1 MNARTQI
8 ADTTEFRWDGYYIYG
23 VFVPS
28 GLGVYRLFL
37 EFLTEINTTELSPRC
52 TRRQLKKLQ
61 LSDTIGPTRLLYEY
75 CSY

>member
-1 MNARTQI
+1 MHELKLLIPLNFDSVAKIST
-8 ADTTEFRWDGYYIYG
+8 AC
-23 VFVPS
+23 VS
-28 GLGVYRLFL
+28 LGVYRLFL
-37 EFLTEINTTELSPRC
+37 EFLIEINTTEISPRC